1 MAYNELKRVLD
12 QVKPSREQEAAML
25 NRLLT
30 DERTEHRMK
39 KRTHTPR
46 LAAAAAAVALVLTS
60 GAFAAVTGLD
70 RRLLDYFGGDG
81 VQEELLSATAIVVD
95 KELTDEGAT
104 LHVRQVVAD
113 RYSVVVLMDFTAPE
127 GVALTED
134 YYVLGGGVKAT
145 APDGRK
151 MSGWGSG
158 FALLA
163 DEAPED
169 NRITL
174 LFTVHTL
181 DDSFNLLG
189 ARLSLDFEGLYDDN
203 MEKNLLAAGRWRCNI
218 TLPTEDP
225 GRYVTPNAPMEVGGS
240 RVTLTSLY
248 ISPISFAWE
257 LGEGEDDLHG

>member
-1 MAYNELKRVLD
+1 
-12 QVKPSREQEAAML
+12 
-25 NRLLT
+25 
-30 DERTEHRMK
+30 
-39 KRTHTPR
+39 
-46 LAAAAAAVALVLTS
+46 
-60 GAFAAVTGLD
+60 
-70 RRLLDYFGGDG
+70 
-81 VQEELLSATAIVVD
+81 
-95 KELTDEGAT
+95 
-104 LHVRQVVAD
+104 
-113 RYSVVVLMDFTAPE
+113 MDFTAPE

-189 ARLSLDFEGLYDDN
+189 ARLLLDFEGLYDSNVDG
-203 MEKNLLAAGRWRCNI
+203 KLLAEGRWKCTV

-225 GRYVTPNAPMEVGGS
+225 GRYVTPEAPIEIGENE
-240 RVTLTSLY
+240 VTLTSLY
-248 ISPISFAWE
+248 LSPISLAWE
-257 LGEGEDDLHG
+257 LSLARNTPYSSILAP